1 MDLDVET
8 QDELLELQVAKAR
21 KETHGSNVY
30 RELPERPKPKQ
41 PTKKVK

>member
-8 QDELLELQVAKAR
+8 HDELLELQVAKPR

-30 RELPERPKPKQ
+30 RELTERPKPKK
-41 PTKKVK
+41 PAKKVK